1 MPLIISGGGSAST
14 VTWANVTG
22 KPTTLANF
30 DVNATDIGDE
40 KILQWDATESEWVY
54 VENSGGVTVDTT
66 PTDGDTTDA
75 ISSDWAYD
83 HENAALSTGK
93 AHVPDNSSAADNS
106 FLAKDGTWQ
115 VPSGTGTGEAN
126 GGINIGTAGVGIF
139 DSKSGVNLQF
149 KKINAGSNKIT
160 ITDDTANDEVDI
172 DVDTSN
178 FGLTASDISDFD
190 TEVSNN
196 TDVDANTT
204 ARHDAVTVTDTS
216 EIDFTLAGQDIQ
228 AALKDGSI
236 ALARL
241 DSAVQTSLSKA
252 DSALQSGDD
261 VSVLTNDAGYIT
273 DISGK
278 ADVIGTPTTDN
289 LIKQDESGNNADA
302 GVAVNDSG
310 ATVND
315 LWTANKIDSEITA
328 LEEFDINEQTELAEA
343 PADDDE
349 LGLYDTS
356 ATGLKKVTYS
366 NVKAGIVNDSITD
379 GNTDTAPSEDAVDAE
394 LTPRPVINVDGT
406 QVTSAVNI
414 NIVAEGSLPT
424 DGGSDGSNGDIWL
437 GYSAT

>member
-178 FGLTASDISDFD
+178 FGLSSTDISDFDTEVGNNTTVTRKADKVTSPTENNFAALNASGNLIDSGHKDADYADASHNHTASEITDFD

-204 ARHDAVTVTDTS
+204 ARHDAVTVTDSS
-216 EIDFTLAGQDIQ
+216 EIDFTLDGQDIT
-228 AALKDGSI
+228 ASIVAGSI
-236 ALARL
+236 DETKL
-241 DSAVQTSLSKA
+241 DTSVNASLDLA
-252 DSALQSGDD
+252 DSALQSSDNI
-261 VSVLTNDAGYIT
+261 SELTNDSSYIT
-273 DISGK
+273 SSGVTYE
-278 ADVIGTPTTDN
+278 ALNGNSDVGTGSSQVAAGNHNHTGTYEPVLNANQKVAITTGTTD
-289 LIKQDESGNNADA
+289 
-302 GVAVNDSG
+302 
-310 ATVND
+310 
-315 LWTANKIDSEITA
+315 
-328 LEEFDINEQTELAEA
+328 
-343 PADDDE
+343 PDDGE
-349 LGLYDTS
+349 
-356 ATGLKKVTYS
+356 
-366 NVKAGIVNDSITD
+366 
-379 GNTDTAPSEDAVDAE
+379 
-394 LTPRPVINVDGT
+394 
-406 QVTSAVNI
+406 
-414 NIVAEGSLPT
+414 
-424 DGGSDGSNGDIWL
+424 GSNGDI
-437 GYSAT
+437 YIKYTA

>member
-93 AHVPDNSSAADNS
+93 AHVPNNSSAADNS

-178 FGLTASDISDFD
+178 LIYDEVDSSSTDLALSANQGRALDEAKADKIGTAANNNFASFDATGNIQDSTKAASDFADASHNHTASEITDFD

-204 ARHDAVTVTDTS
+204 TRHGAVTVTDRS
-216 EIDFTLAGQDIQ
+216 EIDFTLTGQDIT
-228 AALKDGSI
+228 AALKDSSI

-241 DSAVQTSLSKA
+241 AASVQTSLGKA
-252 DSALQSGDD
+252 DSALQSAPVD
-261 VSVLTNDAGYIT
+261 SVNGETGEVTLDA
-273 DISGK
+273 
-278 ADVIGTPTTDN
+278 
-289 LIKQDESGNNADA
+289 
-302 GVAVNDSG
+302 
-310 ATVND
+310 
-315 LWTANKIDSEITA
+315 
-328 LEEFDINEQTELAEA
+328 
-343 PADDDE
+343 
-349 LGLYDTS
+349 
-356 ATGLKKVTYS
+356 
-366 NVKAGIVNDSITD
+366 
-379 GNTDTAPSEDAVDAE
+379 
-394 LTPRPVINVDGT
+394 
-406 QVTSAVNI
+406 
-414 NIVAEGSLPT
+414 
-424 DGGSDGSNGDIWL
+424 
-437 GYSAT
+437 